1 MLTKSE
7 FKILSAL
14 HAEPLTSQREVT
26 ERSGVSLGT
35 ANKHLKS
42 LREQGPVSYTH
53 LDVYKRQ

>member
-14 HAEPLTSQREVT
+14 HAEPLTNQREVT
-26 ERSGVSLGT
+26 ERSCVSLGT

-42 LREQGPVSYTH
+42 LR
-53 LDVYKRQ
+53 